1 MKHSPAPSVRAASPL
16 ANHPPVGPASEIS
29 DTASQT
35 SQDGSLS
42 VKKKKTVRVSF
53 EEQPQE
59 IAPANANT
67 IRKPSLE
74 RPVLGDDD
82 DDEIM
87 KPRPALPSFGS
98 VRRGK
103 DSPDTAE
110 KITEVPSVR
119 TAASSDHALGG
130 ILVNA
135 SERAKSTIDNPAQ
148 KSAEHARGDSNASFA
163 STTSTQESGDDK
175 EVPAINLLP
184 PTPGEEGKS
193 FGEAASSAFAASE
206 DDEPPVAEQ
215 GTPVLS
221 AINEDSDDSNNFSD
235 AAEDLSELENG
246 GFISLDAVAVS
257 PIAKRTTIRPTS
269 QIIASPPASPI
280 VPLAVKKT
288 RMTDDGRGSGD
299 WTEATAYWS
308 KLSKQQR
315 DQIERDHMS
324 SDDEARPK
332 SVAKKPAQV
341 VATKSPGTSTPATKT
356 MPKPAMKKSMRAEPA
371 PAATATTANGDGT
384 VHMRRS
390 MRGQGP
396 RESPTPQRAAS
407 ESRSVSQV
415 EPSRPPITNR
425 LSSLSV
431 MSNTSA
437 ISQDSSYPKIA
448 TKPKSTQA
456 TPVVSA
462 RLKKELA
469 NDSDSESSFRKKRR
483 PANNS
488 GRYTMKRSMRGAADA
503 PAIAAPVREARPAS
517 PDRARGKDSF
527 SMRSLSPTGSLFNR
541 NRGEKIR
548 ESIRSGSV
556 DAGSSR
562 MTLRAAANGK
572 GSGRPTGSRQ
582 NSAQKPS
589 GFRSRFVDSD
599 DEDDSPPSRSVG
611 GFFRSRFADSDDE
624 GDDGGLIRADLTPVR
639 GIPRRSGR
647 NDGDS
652 TDLEDEDDEAED
664 PRKASRRREKVVKPA
679 VPDSAEVDRAMA
691 LILAQRE
698 QNQGQAAK
706 STEEPKQNKTAKVS
720 DEPDM
725 EFLMEAARKKLGIA
739 APPPK
744 EAKAGSAFSLG
755 SLRGSSGKD
764 AIANGRP
771 EPKSLASD
779 STLGRDST
787 SSAPGYTP
795 SIIEKKKRGLMDTI
809 LRRNRTNSSAS
820 MPPLDPNNPPMASDV
835 PPVPSVPASPRL
847 STPTTDVP
855 ATPSTPQTS
864 ATPIP
869 AAPPATPPTTTT
881 VAATSTDTPS
891 PLSKFLN
898 RRSNPPVLR
907 RDNSNYSTMTAPP
920 DVRAS
925 SDWASEAPPLPR
937 MPSQVPTSN
946 GNGKIR
952 ASSLRPNTSDG
963 NDAPH
968 RRASVRFLEGDDDKA
983 AEDEAK
989 SIASPRRSV
998 EVYSQRTGKKKKF
1011 GLLRRAFRLDD

>member
-1 MKHSPAPSVRAASPL
+1 VRAASPL

-35 SQDGSLS
+35 SQDGGNLS

-59 IAPANANT
+59 IAPENAST
-67 IRKPSLE
+67 FRKPSLE
-74 RPVLGDDD
+74 RSVLDGDD

-103 DSPDTAE
+103 DSPDTTE
-110 KITEVPSVR
+110 KVAEVP
-119 TAASSDHALGG
+119 TSSDHSPSG
-130 ILVNA
+130 ILVKATEGAKGTSDA
-135 SERAKSTIDNPAQ
+135 SAQ
-148 KSAEHARGDSNASFA
+148 KGTEHARGDSNASFA
-163 STTSTQESGDDK
+163 STVSTQDSGDDN

-184 PTPGEEGKS
+184 PTPGEEGKPL
-193 FGEAASSAFAASE
+193 GEGASSGI
-206 DDEPPVAEQ
+206 DDEPPLAEH

-235 AAEDLSELENG
+235 AAEDLSELDNG
-246 GFISLDAVAVS
+246 GFISLNAVAVS
-257 PIAKRTTIRPTS
+257 PIAKGTPIRPIS
-269 QIIASPPASPI
+269 QIIASPPASPT
-280 VPLAVKKT
+280 VGLAVKKT
-288 RMTDDGRGSGD
+288 RMADDGKGSGD

-308 KLSKQQR
+308 KLSRQQR
-315 DQIERDHMS
+315 EQIERDHMS

-332 SVAKKPAQV
+332 STAKKPAQ
-341 VATKSPGTSTPATKT
+341 ADASKSQGASAPVKPS
-356 MPKPAMKKSMRAEPA
+356 PKPAMKKSMRAEPS
-371 PAATATTANGDGT
+371 PARSSTTANGDGSI
-384 VHMRRS
+384 HMRRS
-390 MRGQGP
+390 MRGDAP
-396 RESPTPQRAAS
+396 RETT
-407 ESRSVSQV
+407 ESRQV
-415 EPSRPPITNR
+415 AQVANGRPPINNR

-431 MSNTSA
+431 TSNTSA
-437 ISQDSSYPKIA
+437 ASQDTSY
-448 TKPKSTQA
+448 TKVAAKPSPA
-456 TPVVSA
+456 AAPVVSA
-462 RLKKELA
+462 RLQKELA
-469 NDSDSESSFRKKRR
+469 NDSDSESSFKKKRR
-483 PANNS
+483 PAKNA
-488 GRYTMKRSMRGAADA
+488 GKYTMKRSMRGGADA
-503 PAIAAPVREARPAS
+503 PVAAAPAQEVRPAS

-562 MTLRAAANGK
+562 MTLRAASNGK
-572 GSGRPTGSRQ
+572 ASGRPTASRQ
-582 NSAQKPS
+582 NSAQKSS

-599 DEDDSPPSRSVG
+599 DEDESPPTRSVG
-611 GFFRSRFADSDDE
+611 GFFRSRFVDSDDDE
-624 GDDGGLIRADLTPVR
+624 DNSGIIRADLTPVR

-652 TDLEDEDDEAED
+652 TDLEDEDDDAED
-664 PRKASRRREKVVKPA
+664 PRKASRRREKVVAPA

-691 LILAQRE
+691 LILEQRE
-698 QNQGQAAK
+698 KSQGQASRPNPSRAG
-706 STEEPKQNKTAKVS
+706 KV

-725 EFLMEAARKKLGIA
+725 EFLMEAARKKLGIP

-744 EAKAGSAFSLG
+744 EPKTGTAFSLG

-764 AIANGRP
+764 AIANDRP

-779 STLGRDST
+779 STLGRNST

-795 SIIEKKKRGLMDTI
+795 SVIEKRKRGLMDTL
-809 LRRNRTNSSAS
+809 LRRHRTNSSAS
-820 MPPLDPNNPPMASDV
+820 VLPPDLNNPLLTDI

-847 STPTTDVP
+847 STPTRPSDVVAADAP
-855 ATPSTPQTS
+855 ASPSTPKTT
-864 ATPIP
+864 AAP
-869 AAPPATPPTTTT
+869 APTAEPVSTAEPASVEPPATPPSTIP
-881 VAATSTDTPS
+881 AASTDTPS

-898 RRSNPPVLR
+898 RRSNPPPMKR
-907 RDNSNYSTMTAPP
+907 GSSNYSTMTAPP
-920 DVRAS
+920 DVRANS
-925 SDWASEAPPLPR
+925 EWASETPPLPR
-937 MPSQVPTSN
+937 MPSEIPATVN
-946 GNGKIR
+946 GNSKIR

-963 NDAPH
+963 NDAPN
-968 RRASVRFLEGDDDKA
+968 RRASVRFLEGDDDKVA
-983 AEDEAK
+983 DEEAK

-1011 GLLRRAFRLDD
+1011 GMLRRAFRLDD

>member
-1 MKHSPAPSVRAASPL
+1 
-16 ANHPPVGPASEIS
+16 
-29 DTASQT
+29 
-35 SQDGSLS
+35 
-42 VKKKKTVRVSF
+42 VRVSF

-59 IAPANANT
+59 IAPANAST

-74 RPVLGDDD
+74 RSVLDDDD

-103 DSPDTAE
+103 DPPDAAE
-110 KITEVPSVR
+110 KVTEVPPTR
-119 TAASSDHALGG
+119 TAVSSDHALGG

-135 SERAKSTIDNPAQ
+135 SEGAKGTSETPAS
-148 KSAEHARGDSNASFA
+148 KSAEHARGDSNASLA
-163 STTSTQESGDDK
+163 STTSTQETNDDH

-184 PTPGEEGKS
+184 PTPGEEGKP
-193 FGEAASSAFAASE
+193 FGEAASSALAASE
-206 DDEPPVAEQ
+206 DDEPPLAEQ

-235 AAEDLSELENG
+235 AAEDLSELDNG

-257 PIAKRTTIRPTS
+257 PIAKGTPIRPAS
-269 QIIASPPASPI
+269 QILASPPASPT

-288 RMTDDGRGSGD
+288 RMSDDGRGSGD
-299 WTEATAYWS
+299 WTEATSYWS

-315 DQIERDHMS
+315 DKIEREHMS

-332 SVAKKPAQV
+332 SIAKKPTQT
-341 VATKSPGTSTPATKT
+341 VATKSQGASAPASKPT
-356 MPKPAMKKSMRAEPA
+356 PKPAMKKSMRAQPS
-371 PAATATTANGDGT
+371 PAAASTTANGDGS

-390 MRGQGP
+390 MRGEGV
-396 RESPTPQRAAS
+396 RESAAPQRTAS
-407 ESRSVSQV
+407 ESRPVS
-415 EPSRPPITNR
+415 PLATGRPPISNR

-431 MSNTSA
+431 MSNISTV
-437 ISQDSSYPKIA
+437 SQDSSYPKIGSKA
-448 TKPKSTQA
+448 KPAQSA
-456 TPVVSA
+456 PVVSA

-469 NDSDSESSFRKKRR
+469 DDSDSESSFKKKRR

-488 GRYTMKRSMRGAADA
+488 GRYTMKRSMRGATGA
-503 PAIAAPVREARPAS
+503 PATAAPVREARPVS

-527 SMRSLSPTGSLFNR
+527 SMRSLSPTGSFFNR
-541 NRGEKIR
+541 NKGEKLR

-562 MTLRAAANGK
+562 MTLRAAGNGK
-572 GSGRPTGSRQ
+572 ASGRPTASRQ
-582 NSAQKPS
+582 NSAQKSS
-589 GFRSRFVDSD
+589 GFRSRFADSD
-599 DEDDSPPSRSVG
+599 DEDESPPARSAG

-624 GDDGGLIRADLTPVR
+624 GDDGGFIRADLAPVR

-652 TDLEDEDDEAED
+652 TDLEDEDDEEEE

-679 VPDSAEVDRAMA
+679 VPDPAEVDRAMA

-698 QNQGQAAK
+698 QNQAQAAK
-706 STEEPKQNKTAKVS
+706 STEEPKHNKPAKPAKA

-744 EAKAGSAFSLG
+744 ESKAGFSLG

-779 STLGRDST
+779 STFGRDST

-820 MPPLDPNNPPMASDV
+820 TLTADLNNPPPASDI

-847 STPTTDVP
+847 STPTRPSDVVATDVP
-855 ATPSTPQTS
+855 ASPSTPKTTVAPAS
-864 ATPIP
+864 S
-869 AAPPATPPTTTT
+869 AAPESTDPPTTPPPVT
-881 VAATSTDTPS
+881 AAALSTDTPS

-898 RRSNPPVLR
+898 RRSNPPPIR
-907 RDNSNYSTMTAPP
+907 RELSNYSTMTAPP
-920 DVRAS
+920 DVCAS

-937 MPSQVPTSN
+937 MPSQVPASN
-946 GNGKIR
+946 GNSKIR

-963 NDAPH
+963 NGAPH
-968 RRASVRFLEGDDDKA
+968 RRSSVRFLEADDKA
-983 AEDEAK
+983 AEDDTK
-989 SIASPRRSV
+989 SVVSPRRSV